1 MFWGA
6 RGGLS
11 PPCSPLDPPLFLC
24 NILEKLNLL
33 ILIYL
38 LMVLNLIISCISF
51 LYFKRFSKNK
61 QKTKLII
68 VLCFERF
75 TKCLLYVRNVRY
87 TILVNHFNDLIIKS
101 KLILYNLLDYNLKF
115 HIWSVYNFL
124 RSSRKSNYINTT
136 KYCNR
141 PRF

>member
-1 MFWGA
+1 MYSTFLFIYAWVY
-6 RGGLS
+6 RVRI
-11 PPCSPLDPPLFLC
+11 LFLS

-38 LMVLNLIISCISF
+38 LVVINLIISCISF
-51 LYFKRFSKNK
+51 LYSKRFSKNK
-61 QKTKLII
+61 QKLKVII
-68 VLCFERF
+68 VICFERF
-75 TKCLLYVRNVRY
+75 TKCLLYVKNVRY
-87 TILVNHFNDLIIKS
+87 TSLVNHFNDLIIKS
-101 KLILYNLLDYNLKF
+101 KLILYNFLDYNLKF